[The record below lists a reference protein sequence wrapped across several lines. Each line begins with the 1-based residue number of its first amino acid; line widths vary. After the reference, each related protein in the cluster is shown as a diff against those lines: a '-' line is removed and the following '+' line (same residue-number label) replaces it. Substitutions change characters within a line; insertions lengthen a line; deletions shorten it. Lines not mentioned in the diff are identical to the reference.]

1 MGLFSDLKKELEED
15 LKLNQVILLK
25 KQEERPQILIKWLW
39 RFAELQKEMMSLE
52 EDREKLLLTLTSR
65 VEAAAPTKLPKPKV
79 KQIVDSL
86 DEMKTFEKQVKNK
99 KIELELVQEAVGA
112 IKNFSFDI
120 GRLIEI
126 IKLEKI

>member
-86 DEMKTFEKQVKNK
+86 DEMRTFEKQVKNK